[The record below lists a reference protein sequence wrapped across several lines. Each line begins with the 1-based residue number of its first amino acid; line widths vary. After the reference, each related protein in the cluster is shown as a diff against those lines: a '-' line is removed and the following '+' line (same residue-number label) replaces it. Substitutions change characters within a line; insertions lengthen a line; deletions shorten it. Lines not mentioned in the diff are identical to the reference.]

1 MSAPTARPIATARI
15 IAVGS
20 ELLTPAKIDTNSLF
34 ITEQLNLL
42 GIEVKAKAVVGD
54 ERAELEHVFR
64 SFLARADLVVFCGGL
79 GPTDDDLTRE
89 VVAAVLNRPLAED
102 ETITTHLRARFASR
116 NLPMP
121 MPESNRRQAM
131 VPLGGRVIANARGSA
146 PGLWIDHEGRLVL
159 LLPGPPRELRPMLTD
174 LVAGPLK
181 ERSGG
186 VSLVRRVV
194 RVAGRI
200 ESHVDEA
207 LHPLYQQWERATPP
221 IAATILAVLGSIEL
235 HISTRAASRE
245 AAANALETA
254 VAQTMAV
261 LGPDVY
267 SVDGRLLEAVVG
279 DLLVDRG
286 LRIGVAE
293 SCTGGLIASR
303 LTDIPGSSRYVDQA
317 VVVYSNE
324 AKTELLD
331 VSPDLLREHGAVS
344 EPVALAMA
352 EGIKTRA
359 RAGVGVGVTG
369 IAGPTGGTTEKPVG
383 TVVISAVTD
392 TGRRV
397 RTFRFFGE
405 REQVK
410 FQASQAAL
418 DMVRRMLTESLK
430 VKGQSYCG
438 TACFDL

>member
-1 MSAPTARPIATARI
+1 MKSPETPRPLVTAAI

-54 ERAELEHVFR
+54 ERPQLEHVFR
-64 SFLARADLVVFCGGL
+64 SLLARADLVVFCGGL

-89 VVAAVLNRPLAED
+89 VVASVLNRPLAED
-102 ETITTHLRARFASR
+102 EAITAHLRARFASR

-131 VPLGGRVIANARGSA
+131 VPFGGRVIPNAKGSA
-146 PGLWIDHEGRLVL
+146 PGLWIDHDDRLVL
-159 LLPGPPRELRPMLTD
+159 LLPGPPRELRPMLSE
-174 LVAGPLK
+174 LIEGSLK
-181 ERSGG
+181 ERSVG

-200 ESHVDEA
+200 ESNVDEV
-207 LHPLYQQWERATPP
+207 LHPLYQEWERATPP

-235 HISTRAASRE
+235 HVSTRAASRE
-245 AAANALETA
+245 AAAAVLESA
-254 VAQTMAV
+254 VAQTVAL
-261 LGPDVY
+261 LGADAY
-267 SVDGRLLEAVVG
+267 STDGRLLEAVVG
-279 DLLVDRG
+279 DLLVARE

-303 LTDIPGSSRYVDQA
+303 LTDVPGSSRYVDQA

-324 AKTELLD
+324 AKTELLG

-344 EPVALAMA
+344 EPVAMAMA

-369 IAGPTGGTTEKPVG
+369 IAGPTGGTPEKPVG
-383 TVVISAVTD
+383 TVVVSAVTD
-392 TGRRV
+392 TDKRV

-418 DMVRRMLTESLK
+418 DMVRRMLGESEKFK
-430 VKGQSYCG
+430 VQS
-438 TACFDL
+438 

>member
-1 MSAPTARPIATARI
+1 MALVTSPTRPGPIVSAAI

-34 ITEQLNLL
+34 ITEQLNIL
-42 GIEVKAKAVVGD
+42 GIDVKAKAVVGD
-54 ERAELEHVFR
+54 ERAQLEHVFR

-89 VVAAVLNRPLAED
+89 AVASVLDRPLAED
-102 ETITTHLRARFASR
+102 EAITAHLRARFASR

-131 VPLGGRVIANARGSA
+131 VPLGGRVIPNPKGSA
-146 PGLWIDHEGRLVL
+146 PGLWIDHDDRLVL
-159 LLPGPPRELRPMLTD
+159 LLPGPPRELRPMLSE
-174 LVAGPLK
+174 LREGPLK
-181 ERSGG
+181 ARSAG
-186 VSLVRRVV
+186 VSLLRRVV

-207 LHPLYQQWERATPP
+207 MHPLYQEWERATPP

-245 AAANALETA
+245 AAAIALESA
-254 VAQTMAV
+254 VAQTVAI
-261 LGPDVY
+261 LGADVY
-267 SVDGRLLEAVVG
+267 STDGRLLEAVVG
-279 DLLVDRG
+279 DLLVERG

-324 AKTELLD
+324 AKTELLG
-331 VSPDLLREHGAVS
+331 VPPDLLREHGAVS
-344 EPVALAMA
+344 EPAALAMA
-352 EGIKTRA
+352 QGIKARA
-359 RAGVGVGVTG
+359 RAGIGVGVTG
-369 IAGPTGGTTEKPVG
+369 IAGPTGGTPEKPVG
-383 TVVISAVTD
+383 TVVVSAVTD
-392 TGRRV
+392 AESRV

-418 DMVRRMLTESLK
+418 DMVRRMLGESGK
-430 VKGQSYCG
+430 VEV
-438 TACFDL
+438 

>member
-1 MSAPTARPIATARI
+1 MAFVTSPTRPGPIVSAAI

-34 ITEQLNLL
+34 ITEQLNIL
-42 GIEVKAKAVVGD
+42 GIDVKAKAVVGD
-54 ERAELEHVFR
+54 ERAQLEHVFR

-89 VVAAVLNRPLAED
+89 AVASVLDRPLAED
-102 ETITTHLRARFASR
+102 EAITAHLRARFASR

-131 VPLGGRVIANARGSA
+131 VPLGGRVIPNPKGSA
-146 PGLWIDHEGRLVL
+146 PGLWIDHDDRLVL
-159 LLPGPPRELRPMLTD
+159 LLPGPPRELRPMLSE
-174 LVAGPLK
+174 LREGPLK
-181 ERSGG
+181 ARSAG
-186 VSLVRRVV
+186 VSLLRRVV

-207 LHPLYQQWERATPP
+207 MHPLYQEWERATPP

-245 AAANALETA
+245 AAAIALESA
-254 VAQTMAV
+254 VAQTVAI
-261 LGPDVY
+261 LGADVY
-267 SVDGRLLEAVVG
+267 STDGRLLEAVVG
-279 DLLVDRG
+279 DLLVERG

-324 AKTELLD
+324 AKTELLG
-331 VSPDLLREHGAVS
+331 VPPDLLREHGAVS
-344 EPVALAMA
+344 EPAALAMA
-352 EGIKTRA
+352 QGIKARA
-359 RAGVGVGVTG
+359 RAGIGVGVTG
-369 IAGPTGGTTEKPVG
+369 IAGPTGGTQEKPVG
-383 TVVISAVTD
+383 TVVVSAVTD
-392 TGRRV
+392 AESRV

-410 FQASQAAL
+410 FQASQSAL
-418 DMVRRMLTESLK
+418 DMVRRMLRESGK
-430 VKGQSYCG
+430 VEV
-438 TACFDL
+438 

>member
-1 MSAPTARPIATARI
+1 MALVTSPTRPGPIVSAAI

-34 ITEQLNLL
+34 ITEQLNIL
-42 GIEVKAKAVVGD
+42 GIDVKAKAVVGD
-54 ERAELEHVFR
+54 ERAQLEHVFR

-89 VVAAVLNRPLAED
+89 AVASVLDRPLAED
-102 ETITTHLRARFASR
+102 EAITAHLRARFASR

-131 VPLGGRVIANARGSA
+131 VPLGGRVIPNPKGSA
-146 PGLWIDHEGRLVL
+146 PGLWIDHDDRLVL
-159 LLPGPPRELRPMLTD
+159 LLPGPPRELRPMLSE
-174 LVAGPLK
+174 LREGPLK
-181 ERSGG
+181 ARSAG
-186 VSLVRRVV
+186 VSLLRRVV

-207 LHPLYQQWERATPP
+207 MHPLYQEWERATPP

-235 HISTRAASRE
+235 HISTRAVSRE
-245 AAANALETA
+245 AAATVLESA
-254 VAQTMAV
+254 VAQTVAI
-261 LGPDVY
+261 LGADVY
-267 SVDGRLLEAVVG
+267 STDGRLLEAVVG
-279 DLLVDRG
+279 DLLVERG

-303 LTDIPGSSRYVDQA
+303 LTDISGSSRYVDQA

-324 AKTELLD
+324 AKTELLG
-331 VSPDLLREHGAVS
+331 VPPDLLREHGAVS
-344 EPVALAMA
+344 EPAALAMA
-352 EGIKTRA
+352 QGIKARA

-369 IAGPTGGTTEKPVG
+369 IAGPTGGTPEKPVG
-383 TVVISAVTD
+383 TVVVSAVTD
-392 TGRRV
+392 AESRV

-418 DMVRRMLTESLK
+418 DMVRRMLRESGK
-430 VKGQSYCG
+430 VEV
-438 TACFDL
+438 

>member
-1 MSAPTARPIATARI
+1 MSSPPARPIGTAGI

-89 VVAAVLNRPLAED
+89 VVAAVLDRALAED
-102 ETITTHLRARFASR
+102 EAITAHLRARFATR

-131 VPLGGRVIANARGSA
+131 VPRGGRVIANARGSA
-146 PGLWIDHEGRLVL
+146 PGLWIEHDDRLVL

-174 LVAGPLK
+174 LVEGPLK
-181 ERSGG
+181 ERGGG

-221 IAATILAVLGSIEL
+221 VAATILAVLGSIEL
-235 HISTRAASRE
+235 HLSTRAPSRE
-245 AAANALETA
+245 AAMNALESA
-254 VAQTMAV
+254 VAETIGV
-261 LGPDVY
+261 LGRDVY
-267 SVDGRLLEAVVG
+267 SVDGRRLEAVVG
-279 DLLVDRG
+279 DLLVERG

-317 VVVYSNE
+317 IVVYSNE
-324 AKTELLD
+324 AKTELLG
-331 VSPDLLREHGAVS
+331 VPSDLLREHGAVS

-352 EGIKTRA
+352 EGIRTRA

-369 IAGPTGGTTEKPVG
+369 IAGPSGGTPDKPVG
-383 TVVISAVTD
+383 TVVISAMTD
-392 TGRRV
+392 RDRRV

-418 DMVRRMLTESLK
+418 DMVRRMLTES
-430 VKGQSYCG
+430 
-438 TACFDL
+438 

>member
-1 MSAPTARPIATARI
+1 MTSPTRPGPIVSAAI

-34 ITEQLNLL
+34 ITEQLNIL
-42 GIEVKAKAVVGD
+42 GIDVKAKAVVGD
-54 ERAELEHVFR
+54 ERAQLEHVFR

-89 VVAAVLNRPLAED
+89 AVASVLDRPLAED
-102 ETITTHLRARFASR
+102 EAITAHLRARFASR

-131 VPLGGRVIANARGSA
+131 VPLGGRVIPNPKGSA
-146 PGLWIDHEGRLVL
+146 PGLWIDHDDRLVL
-159 LLPGPPRELRPMLTD
+159 LLPGPPRELRPMLSE
-174 LVAGPLK
+174 LREGPLK
-181 ERSGG
+181 ARSAG
-186 VSLVRRVV
+186 VSLLRRVV

-207 LHPLYQQWERATPP
+207 MHPLYQEWERATPP

-245 AAANALETA
+245 AAAIALESA
-254 VAQTMAV
+254 VAQTVAI
-261 LGPDVY
+261 LGADVY
-267 SVDGRLLEAVVG
+267 STDGRLLEAVVG
-279 DLLVDRG
+279 DLLVERG

-324 AKTELLD
+324 AKTELLG
-331 VSPDLLREHGAVS
+331 VPPDLLREHGAVS
-344 EPVALAMA
+344 EPAALAMA
-352 EGIKTRA
+352 QGIKARA
-359 RAGVGVGVTG
+359 RAGIGVGVTG
-369 IAGPTGGTTEKPVG
+369 IAGPTGGTQEKPVG
-383 TVVISAVTD
+383 TVVVSAVTD
-392 TGRRV
+392 AESRV

-410 FQASQAAL
+410 FQASQSAL
-418 DMVRRMLTESLK
+418 DMVRRMLRESGK
-430 VKGQSYCG
+430 VEV
-438 TACFDL
+438 

>member
-1 MSAPTARPIATARI
+1 
-15 IAVGS
+15 
-20 ELLTPAKIDTNSLF
+20 LLTPAKIDTNSLF

-54 ERAELEHVFR
+54 ERPQLEHVFQ
-64 SFLARADLVVFCGGL
+64 SLLARADLVVCCGGL

-89 VVAAVLNRPLAED
+89 VVASVLNRPLAED
-102 ETITTHLRARFASR
+102 EAITAHLRSRFASR

-131 VPLGGRVIANARGSA
+131 VPFGGRVIANAKGSA
-146 PGLWIDHEGRLVL
+146 PGLWIDHDDRLVL
-159 LLPGPPRELRPMLTD
+159 LLPGPPRELRPMLTE
-174 LVAGPLK
+174 LVEGPLR
-181 ERSGG
+181 ERSVG

-200 ESHVDEA
+200 ESNVDEV
-207 LHPLYQQWERATPP
+207 LHPLYQEWERATPP

-235 HISTRAASRE
+235 HVSTRAASRE
-245 AAANALETA
+245 AAVAVLESA
-254 VAQTMAV
+254 VAQTVAF
-261 LGPDVY
+261 LGADVY
-267 SVDGRLLEAVVG
+267 STDGRLLEAVVG
-279 DLLVDRG
+279 DLLVARE

-293 SCTGGLIASR
+293 SCTGGLITSR
-303 LTDIPGSSRYVDQA
+303 LTDIAGSSRYVDQA

-324 AKTELLD
+324 AKTELLG
-331 VSPDLLREHGAVS
+331 VPPDLLREHGAVS

-359 RAGVGVGVTG
+359 RAGVGVAVTG
-369 IAGPTGGTTEKPVG
+369 IAGPTGGTPEKPVG
-383 TVVISAVTD
+383 TVVVSAVTD
-392 TGRRV
+392 SDKRV

-418 DMVRRMLTESLK
+418 DMVRRML
-430 VKGQSYCG
+430 
-438 TACFDL
+438 AD

>member
-1 MSAPTARPIATARI
+1 MALVTSPTRPGPIVSAAI

-34 ITEQLNLL
+34 ITEQLNIL
-42 GIEVKAKAVVGD
+42 GIDVKAKAVVGD
-54 ERAELEHVFR
+54 ERAQLEHVFR

-89 VVAAVLNRPLAED
+89 AVASVLDRPLAED
-102 ETITTHLRARFASR
+102 EAITAHLRARFASR

-131 VPLGGRVIANARGSA
+131 VPLGGRVIPNPKGSA
-146 PGLWIDHEGRLVL
+146 PGLWIDHDDRLVL
-159 LLPGPPRELRPMLTD
+159 LLPGPPRELRPMLSE
-174 LVAGPLK
+174 LREGPLK
-181 ERSGG
+181 ARSAG
-186 VSLVRRVV
+186 VSLLRRVV

-207 LHPLYQQWERATPP
+207 MHPLYQEWERATPP

-245 AAANALETA
+245 AAAIALESA
-254 VAQTMAV
+254 VAQTVAI
-261 LGPDVY
+261 LGADVY
-267 SVDGRLLEAVVG
+267 STDGRLLEAVVG
-279 DLLVDRG
+279 DLLVERG

-324 AKTELLD
+324 AKTELLG
-331 VSPDLLREHGAVS
+331 VPPDLLREHGAVS
-344 EPVALAMA
+344 EPAALAMA
-352 EGIKTRA
+352 QGIKARA
-359 RAGVGVGVTG
+359 RAGIGVGVTG
-369 IAGPTGGTTEKPVG
+369 IAGPTGGTQEKPVG
-383 TVVISAVTD
+383 TVVVSAVTD
-392 TGRRV
+392 AESRV

-418 DMVRRMLTESLK
+418 DMVRRMLGESGK
-430 VKGQSYCG
+430 VEV
-438 TACFDL
+438 

>member
-1 MSAPTARPIATARI
+1 MKSLESPRPIVTAAI

-20 ELLTPAKIDTNSLF
+20 ELLTPSKIDTNSLF

-54 ERAELEHVFR
+54 DRVQLEHVFR
-64 SFLARADLVVFCGGL
+64 SLLDRADLVVFSGGL

-89 VVAAVLNRPLAED
+89 VVASVLNRPLAED
-102 ETITTHLRARFASR
+102 EAITAHLRARFASR
-116 NLPMP
+116 NLPLP

-131 VPLGGRVIANARGSA
+131 VPFGACVIANPKGSA
-146 PGLWIDHEGRLVL
+146 PGLWIDHDERLVL
-159 LLPGPPRELRPMLTD
+159 LLPGPPRELRPMLTE
-174 LVAGPLK
+174 LVEGPLK
-181 ERSGG
+181 ERGMG
-186 VSLVRRVV
+186 MSLVRRVV

-200 ESHVDEA
+200 ESHVDEV
-207 LHPLYQQWERATPP
+207 LHPLYQEWERATPP

-235 HISTRAASRE
+235 HVSTRAASRE
-245 AAANALETA
+245 AAAVALESA
-254 VAQTMAV
+254 VERTV
-261 LGPDVY
+261 LLLGADVY
-267 SVDGRLLEAVVG
+267 STDGRSLEAVVG
-279 DLLVDRG
+279 DLLVARG

-324 AKTELLD
+324 AKTELLG

-352 EGIKTRA
+352 EGIRTKA
-359 RAGVGVGVTG
+359 RTGVGVGVTG
-369 IAGPTGGTTEKPVG
+369 IAGPTGGTPDKPVG
-383 TVVISAVTD
+383 TVVVSAVTD
-392 TGRRV
+392 RDKRV

-410 FQASQAAL
+410 FQASQGAL
-418 DMVRRMLTESLK
+418 DMVRRMLGESSKFK
-430 VKGQSYCG
+430 VDK
-438 TACFDL
+438 

>member
-1 MSAPTARPIATARI
+1 MALVTSPTRPGPIVSAAI

-34 ITEQLNLL
+34 ITEQLNIL
-42 GIEVKAKAVVGD
+42 GIDVKAKAVVGD
-54 ERAELEHVFR
+54 ERAQLEHVFR

-89 VVAAVLNRPLAED
+89 AVASVLDRPLAED
-102 ETITTHLRARFASR
+102 EAITAHLRARFASR

-131 VPLGGRVIANARGSA
+131 VPLGGRVIPNPKGSA
-146 PGLWIDHEGRLVL
+146 PGLWIDHDDRLVL
-159 LLPGPPRELRPMLTD
+159 LLPGPPRELRPMLSE
-174 LVAGPLK
+174 LREGPLK
-181 ERSGG
+181 ARSAG
-186 VSLVRRVV
+186 VSLLRRVV

-207 LHPLYQQWERATPP
+207 MHPLYQEWERATPP

-245 AAANALETA
+245 AAAIALESA
-254 VAQTMAV
+254 VAQTVAI
-261 LGPDVY
+261 LGADVY
-267 SVDGRLLEAVVG
+267 STDGRLLEAVVG
-279 DLLVDRG
+279 DLLVERG

-303 LTDIPGSSRYVDQA
+303 LTDISGSSRYVDQA

-324 AKTELLD
+324 AKTELLG
-331 VSPDLLREHGAVS
+331 VPPDLLREHGAVS
-344 EPVALAMA
+344 EPAALAMA
-352 EGIKTRA
+352 QGIKARA
-359 RAGVGVGVTG
+359 RAGIGVGVTG
-369 IAGPTGGTTEKPVG
+369 IAGPTGGTPEKPVG
-383 TVVISAVTD
+383 TVVVSAVTD
-392 TGRRV
+392 AESRV

-418 DMVRRMLTESLK
+418 DMVRRMLGESGK
-430 VKGQSYCG
+430 VEV
-438 TACFDL
+438 

>member
-1 MSAPTARPIATARI
+1 MALVTSPTRPGPIVSAAI

-34 ITEQLNLL
+34 ITEQLNIL
-42 GIEVKAKAVVGD
+42 GIDVKAKAVVGD
-54 ERAELEHVFR
+54 ERAQLEHVFR

-89 VVAAVLNRPLAED
+89 AVASVLDRPLAED
-102 ETITTHLRARFASR
+102 EAITAHLRARFASR

-131 VPLGGRVIANARGSA
+131 VPLGGRVIPNPKGSA
-146 PGLWIDHEGRLVL
+146 PGLWIDHDDRLVL
-159 LLPGPPRELRPMLTD
+159 LLPGPPRELRPMLSE
-174 LVAGPLK
+174 LREGPLK
-181 ERSGG
+181 ARSAG
-186 VSLVRRVV
+186 VSLLRRVV

-207 LHPLYQQWERATPP
+207 MHPLYQEWERATPP

-245 AAANALETA
+245 AAAIALESA
-254 VAQTMAV
+254 VAQTVAI
-261 LGPDVY
+261 LGADVY
-267 SVDGRLLEAVVG
+267 STDGRLLEAVVG
-279 DLLVDRG
+279 DLLVERG

-324 AKTELLD
+324 AKTELLG
-331 VSPDLLREHGAVS
+331 VPPDLLREHGAVS
-344 EPVALAMA
+344 EPAALAMA
-352 EGIKTRA
+352 QGIKARA
-359 RAGVGVGVTG
+359 RAGIGVGVTG
-369 IAGPTGGTTEKPVG
+369 IAGPTGGTQEKPVG
-383 TVVISAVTD
+383 TVVVSAVTD
-392 TGRRV
+392 AESRV

-410 FQASQAAL
+410 FQASQSAL
-418 DMVRRMLTESLK
+418 DMVRRMLRESGK
-430 VKGQSYCG
+430 VEV
-438 TACFDL
+438 

>member
-1 MSAPTARPIATARI
+1 VTSPTRPGPIVSAAI

-34 ITEQLNLL
+34 ITEQLNIL
-42 GIEVKAKAVVGD
+42 GIDVKAKAVVGD
-54 ERAELEHVFR
+54 ERAQLEHVFR

-89 VVAAVLNRPLAED
+89 AVASVLDRPLAED
-102 ETITTHLRARFASR
+102 EAITAHLRARFASR

-131 VPLGGRVIANARGSA
+131 VPLGGRVIPNPKGSA
-146 PGLWIDHEGRLVL
+146 PGLWIDHDDRLVL
-159 LLPGPPRELRPMLTD
+159 LLPGPPRELRPMLSE
-174 LVAGPLK
+174 LREGPLK
-181 ERSGG
+181 ARSAG
-186 VSLVRRVV
+186 VSLLRRVV

-207 LHPLYQQWERATPP
+207 MHPLYQEWERATPP

-245 AAANALETA
+245 AAAIALESA
-254 VAQTMAV
+254 VAQTVAI
-261 LGPDVY
+261 LGADVY
-267 SVDGRLLEAVVG
+267 STDGRLLEAVVG
-279 DLLVDRG
+279 DLLVERG

-303 LTDIPGSSRYVDQA
+303 LTDISGSSRYVDQA

-324 AKTELLD
+324 AKTELLG
-331 VSPDLLREHGAVS
+331 VPPDLLREHGAVS
-344 EPVALAMA
+344 EPAALAMA
-352 EGIKTRA
+352 QGIKARA
-359 RAGVGVGVTG
+359 RAGIGVGVTG
-369 IAGPTGGTTEKPVG
+369 IAGPTGGTPEKPVG
-383 TVVISAVTD
+383 TVVVSAVTD
-392 TGRRV
+392 AESRV

-418 DMVRRMLTESLK
+418 DMVRRMLGESGK
-430 VKGQSYCG
+430 VEV
-438 TACFDL
+438 

>member
-1 MSAPTARPIATARI
+1 MAFMTSPTRPGPIVSAAI

-34 ITEQLNLL
+34 ITEQLNIL
-42 GIEVKAKAVVGD
+42 GIDVKAKAVVGD
-54 ERAELEHVFR
+54 ERAQLEHVFR

-89 VVAAVLNRPLAED
+89 AVASVLDRPLAED
-102 ETITTHLRARFASR
+102 EAITAHLRARFASR

-131 VPLGGRVIANARGSA
+131 VPLGGRVIPNPKGSA
-146 PGLWIDHEGRLVL
+146 PGLWIDHDDRLVL
-159 LLPGPPRELRPMLTD
+159 LLPGPPRELRPMLSE
-174 LVAGPLK
+174 LREGPLK
-181 ERSGG
+181 ARSAG
-186 VSLVRRVV
+186 VSLLRRVV

-207 LHPLYQQWERATPP
+207 MHPLYQEWERATPP

-245 AAANALETA
+245 AAAIALESA
-254 VAQTMAV
+254 VAQTVAI
-261 LGPDVY
+261 LGADVY
-267 SVDGRLLEAVVG
+267 STDGRLLEAVVG
-279 DLLVDRG
+279 DLLVERG

-303 LTDIPGSSRYVDQA
+303 LTDISGSSRYVDQA

-324 AKTELLD
+324 AKTELLG
-331 VSPDLLREHGAVS
+331 VPPDLLREHGAVS
-344 EPVALAMA
+344 EPAALAMA
-352 EGIKTRA
+352 QGIKARA

-369 IAGPTGGTTEKPVG
+369 IAGPTGGTPEKPVG
-383 TVVISAVTD
+383 TVVVSAVTD
-392 TGRRV
+392 AESRV

-418 DMVRRMLTESLK
+418 DMVRRMLGEVGRSKFK
-430 VKGQSYCG
+430 VR
-438 TACFDL
+438 